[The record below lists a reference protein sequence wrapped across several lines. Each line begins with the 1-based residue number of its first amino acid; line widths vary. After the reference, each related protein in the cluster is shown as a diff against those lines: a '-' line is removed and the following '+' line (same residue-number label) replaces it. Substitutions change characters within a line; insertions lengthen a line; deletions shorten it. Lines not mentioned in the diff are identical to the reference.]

1 MIAQRKK
8 LLKRMTLIKN
18 LKVMS
23 LQKRIRKK
31 LKMIVI
37 AKKKTTKEEN

>member
-37 AKKKTTKEEN
+37 AKKKTTKEEY